1 MKKIFFLMVIAF
13 FINNL
18 NSQVISTI
26 TVQPKSDE
34 IIKMSN
40 ERDLLKAQYD
50 AMIQKE
56 KNKLISIES
65 LYNSTSLENRLFV
78 EKINKELSDI
88 SAQLQKISIENKLA
102 DEKQKKELSVL
113 SLQLARLKMLND
125 IETEKQKQEKFV
137 MENEKAKMDFEI
149 KKLAYQTEKAK
160 YEVFLKQSE
169 ADKLKAEI
177 DIKNNRD
184 EINKQI
190 NKDIK
195 YSTDVFRNGALT
207 ISDRRI
213 PLNGV
218 ITMNTA
224 DYIVNRINYFNNI
237 STAPI
242 FIVIDRSPG
251 GSVMAGYKILKA
263 MDASVSPVYVVVKSF
278 AASMA
283 ATITTLA
290 KKSFV
295 YPNAIILHH
304 QMSTMTFGNMTQLKE
319 QLEISKKWEKRLM
332 GPIAKKIG
340 MDMEEFRKKMYENNS
355 DGDWEEFGDS
365 AVNLKWADSVADN
378 IVEEGIVKDP
388 DYFTD
393 KRFVTYSEEKIDEK
407 GKKYVELPRLDPFD
421 FYFLYNPDSYYKYNY

>member
-1 MKKIFFLMVIAF
+1 MKKIFFLMVIGF

-18 NSQVISTI
+18 NSQVIST
-26 TVQPKSDE
+26 TAVQSKSDE

-56 KNKLISIES
+56 KNKLIDIES

-102 DEKQKKELSVL
+102 DEKQKKGLSEL

-125 IETEKQKQEKFV
+125 IETEKQKQEKFA

-149 KKLAYQTEKAK
+149 KKLGYQTEKAK

-177 DIKNNRD
+177 DIRNNRD

-195 YSTDVFRNGALT
+195 YSTDVFKNGVLT
-207 ISDRRI
+207 VSDRRI

-218 ITMNTA
+218 ITMSTA

-263 MDASVSPVYVVVKSF
+263 MDASASPVYVVVKSF

>member
-1 MKKIFFLMVIAF
+1 MKKIFFLMVIGF

-18 NSQVISTI
+18 NSQVIST
-26 TVQPKSDE
+26 TAVQSKSDE

-102 DEKQKKELSVL
+102 DEKQKKGLSEL

-125 IETEKQKQEKFV
+125 IETEKQKQEKFA

-149 KKLAYQTEKAK
+149 KKLGYQTEKAK

-177 DIKNNRD
+177 DIRNNRD

-195 YSTDVFRNGALT
+195 YSTDVFKNGVLT
-207 ISDRRI
+207 VSDRRI

-218 ITMNTA
+218 ITMSTA

-263 MDASVSPVYVVVKSF
+263 MDASASPVYVVVKSF